1 MFSICSGAFNR
12 SPPNG
17 TILWKLYDGN
27 IVFNLWL
34 LSGKLWYYGMVSY
47 YSFKAM
53 VPGAPMSI
61 LAPQAFLGQCE
72 QGERRHRKAEEGG
85 GNANPQWFQASLVGK
100 CNSVEAKSDKR
111 TQAMLEAISQ
121 VSLVLER
128 ATMVEALV
136 SLPFLLYSPNA

>member
-1 MFSICSGAFNR
+1 MFSICNGAFNR

-53 VPGAPMSI
+53 VPRAPMSI
-61 LAPQAFLGQCE
+61 PAPQTFLGQCE
-72 QGERRHRKAEEGG
+72 QGERSLGRLRRGVGMRIPNGFRRA
-85 GNANPQWFQASLVGK
+85 WWASATASK
-100 CNSVEAKSDKR
+100 QR
-111 TQAMLEAISQ
+111 AISEHKRC
-121 VSLVLER
+121 LKRCREY
-128 ATMVEALV
+128 ALYW
-136 SLPFLLYSPNA
+136 SEPPWSKPRILAFSISMSS